1 MRTCQI
7 GKTLG
12 VGDRQGDLACCG
24 PWGCKEPDKTE
35 RVNENDLVSH
45 NGDWCSCIRGR
56 EMEVVMEGF
65 LKEAEQTQALQSRA
79 GKHCYGTE
87 GLCPPNSCMQTLI
100 SSGMVSGGGAGIGVT
115 RS

>member
-1 MRTCQI
+1 
-7 GKTLG
+7 
-12 VGDRQGDLACCG
+12 
-24 PWGCKEPDKTE
+24 
-35 RVNENDLVSH
+35 
-45 NGDWCSCIRGR
+45 
-56 EMEVVMEGF
+56 MEGF

-100 SSGMVSGGGAGIGVT
+100 SSGMVSGGGAGIGVS